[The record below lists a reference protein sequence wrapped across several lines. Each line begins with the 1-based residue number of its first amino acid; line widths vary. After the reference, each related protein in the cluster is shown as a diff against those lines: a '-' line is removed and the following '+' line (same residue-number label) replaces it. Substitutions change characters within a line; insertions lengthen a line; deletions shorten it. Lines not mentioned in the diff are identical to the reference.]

1 MLDEPEYLRWL
12 NSAKKTLESAHG
24 DLDRGD
30 YNWACFKAQQA
41 AEAAIKALLHGLG
54 IPAYGHSISRLLTGI
69 KSKEVPVPEDV
80 IEYAK
85 TLDKYY
91 VPTRYPNAWAEG
103 MPHEY
108 YTRKDAN
115 NAIRYA
121 GNIIVWVEETWK
133 YLKREGDRGR
143 E

>member
-1 MLDEPEYLRWL
+1 
-12 NSAKKTLESAHG
+12 LESAHG

-54 IPAYGHSISRLLTGI
+54 MPAYGHSISRLLTGI

-91 VPTRYPNAWAEG
+91 VPTRYS
-103 MPHEY
+103 
-108 YTRKDAN
+108 
-115 NAIRYA
+115 
-121 GNIIVWVEETWK
+121 
-133 YLKREGDRGR
+133 
-143 E
+143 